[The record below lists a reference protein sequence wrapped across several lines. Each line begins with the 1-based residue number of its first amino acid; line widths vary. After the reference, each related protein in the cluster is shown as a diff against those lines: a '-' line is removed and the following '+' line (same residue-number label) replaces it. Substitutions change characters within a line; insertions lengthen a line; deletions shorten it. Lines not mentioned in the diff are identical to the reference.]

1 MSITTNREKRVMAV
15 KKVEVREM
23 REENVMRVHG
33 RGRCRYHSEGMTW
46 YDVGG
51 EFN

>member
-1 MSITTNREKRVMAV
+1 MAV
-15 KKVEVREM
+15 KKVEVRKGVSWEFVD
-23 REENVMRVHG
+23 EDAEN
-33 RGRCRYHSEGMTW
+33 RYHSEGMTW